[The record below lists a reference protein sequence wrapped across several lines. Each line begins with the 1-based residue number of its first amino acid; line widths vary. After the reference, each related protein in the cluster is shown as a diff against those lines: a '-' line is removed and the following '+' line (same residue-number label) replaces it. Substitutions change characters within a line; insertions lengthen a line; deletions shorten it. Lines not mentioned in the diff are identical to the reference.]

1 MQGDKYYFIAGAT
14 ASALASLGSWMMPLI
29 TGTLIEDLDYS
40 ETSTGLVISIE
51 MLSMAVGAFLT
62 ATLLVRI
69 AIRHLVV
76 IGAVFTVVG
85 HLASAYATSH
95 ETMLFCRMVT
105 GFGEGILSASGVV
118 ILAKMSDSD
127 RGYALSFI
135 VTGIIAAFLLAFLP
149 PKIEA
154 YQSGGLFISLSVI
167 CLILAPG
174 LFLAPKKSEDST
186 ELAVN
191 SVASVKS
198 VSKLKGILFIFGLLS
213 ISIME
218 FSMWANIER
227 LGVNIG
233 IDREAIGYIL
243 SAATLIGLLGAGLA
257 AFVSTRFG
265 RIAPLVIAISLQA
278 IFSYLCIFSTSPDVY
293 KFSQA
298 GWSLC
303 LYFAY
308 PYLLG
313 MAASL
318 DSTGR
323 WVAAGNGMLLTGQ
336 IIAPILS
343 GLIVEFDGYRGL
355 FALIALLTPLSLIS
369 FYHANKFSNRAS
381 EKTYQAP

>member
-1 MQGDKYYFIAGAT
+1 MQRDKYYFIAGAT
-14 ASALASLGSWMMPLI
+14 ASAIASLGSWMMPLI
-29 TGTLIEDLDYS
+29 TGTLIEDLDFS
-40 ETSTGLVISIE
+40 ETSAGFVISIE

-69 AIRHLVV
+69 TIRHLVV
-76 IGAVFTVVG
+76 IGAVFTIVG
-85 HLASAYATSH
+85 HLASAYAASY
-95 ETMLFCRMVT
+95 ETMFFYRMIT
-105 GFGEGILSASGVV
+105 GFGEGVLSASGVV
-118 ILAKMSDSD
+118 ILARMFDSD

-135 VTGIIAAFLLAFLP
+135 VTGIIAAFLLAVLP
-149 PKIEA
+149 PNINA
-154 YQSGGLFISLSVI
+154 YQSSGLFISLSVI

-174 LFLAPKKSEDST
+174 LYLAPQKSDDST
-186 ELAVN
+186 ELAVK
-191 SVASVKS
+191 SVESVHS
-198 VSKLKGILFIFGLLS
+198 VSKLKGILFILGLLS

-243 SAATLIGLLGAGLA
+243 SVATFIGLLGAGLA
-257 AFVSTRFG
+257 ALVSTRFG
-265 RIAPLVIAISLQA
+265 RFVPLVIAISFQA

-293 KFSQA
+293 KYSQA

-318 DSTGR
+318 DSAGR
-323 WVAAGNGMLLTGQ
+323 WVAAGNGMLLAGQ
-336 IIAPILS
+336 IIAPSLS
-343 GLIVEFDGYRGL
+343 GLIIEFDSYRGL

-369 FYHANKFSNRAS
+369 FYHANKLSSRDS
-381 EKTYQAP
+381 EKP

>member
-1 MQGDKYYFIAGAT
+1 
-14 ASALASLGSWMMPLI
+14 
-29 TGTLIEDLDYS
+29 
-40 ETSTGLVISIE
+40 
-51 MLSMAVGAFLT
+51 
-62 ATLLVRI
+62 
-69 AIRHLVV
+69 
-76 IGAVFTVVG
+76 
-85 HLASAYATSH
+85 
-95 ETMLFCRMVT
+95 
-105 GFGEGILSASGVV
+105 
-118 ILAKMSDSD
+118 
-127 RGYALSFI
+127 
-135 VTGIIAAFLLAFLP
+135 
-149 PKIEA
+149 
-154 YQSGGLFISLSVI
+154 
-167 CLILAPG
+167 
-174 LFLAPKKSEDST
+174 
-186 ELAVN
+186 
-191 SVASVKS
+191 
-198 VSKLKGILFIFGLLS
+198 
-213 ISIME
+213 ME

-233 IDREAIGYIL
+233 IDRQAIGYIL

-265 RIAPLVIAISLQA
+265 RIVPLVIAISLQA

-293 KFSQA
+293 KYSQA

-343 GLIVEFDGYRGL
+343 GLIIEMDSYRGL

-369 FYHANKFSNRAS
+369 FYHANKFSNRAL
-381 EKTYQAP
+381 EKAYQAP